1 MISELC
7 YWLQKTFFASKGTK
21 YSTKYPTPGATFRH
35 LDPKSVRRRSL
46 GAARSGCRSQPGD
59 LQRIRRRPVHLRPGI
74 RGRQRG
80 PPATGT
86 KKRTPESVCSLPH
99 VSAARPHPQPLQKK
113 YAGAPCALRSSR
125 RLPGGNRSLY
135 RHRPGYCSRPATH
148 NGPHHHGTPPAGKR
162 SAGRTAVRATPRR
175 YGCRRSGRGF
185 PVHHPCR
192 GSPTGD
198 STAYRP
204 APS

>member
-1 MISELC
+1 MLLAAKDIFCIQRYEIFHEIPNSRGDFSTFGPEKRP
-7 YWLQKTFFASKGTK
+7 QKV
-21 YSTKYPTPGATFRH
+21 P
-35 LDPKSVRRRSL
+35 RRRTKRLPEPTGRLTAHSAAPRAP
-46 GAARSGCRSQPGD
+46 AARHPGTPARAARNRHKKNGPRSPSVPCRMCRLHG
-59 LQRIRRRPVHLRPGI
+59 RIRSPF
-74 RGRQRG
+74 
-80 PPATGT
+80 
-86 KKRTPESVCSLPH
+86 
-99 VSAARPHPQPLQKK
+99 QKK
-113 YAGAPCALRSSR
+113 YAGAPCALRSPPR
-125 RLPGGNRSLY
+125 CLPGGDRPSL
-135 RHRPGYCSRPATH
+135 RHRPGNCSRPATH
-148 NGPHHHGTPPAGKR
+148 NGPHHRGTPPAGKR